1 MWKPQSSIK
10 ETYNIIRII
19 TSAICFQKFIDTGQ
33 RWVVEIVSKWTSAKI
48 ESATGRFTN
57 WYSRNLSML
66 YRHPFCESYP
76 LLLRINLRNSNF
88 VKLAAFLVTL
98 ELIILSRIKS
108 IPLSRLIKLSYW
120 NKMSMCEKNAD
131 LVKLHN
137 TKLYNES

>member
-10 ETYNIIRII
+10 ETYNR
-19 TSAICFQKFIDTGQ
+19 TWAICSQKFIDTGQ
-33 RWVVEIVSKWTSAKI
+33 RWEMKVVEIVSKWTSAKI

-57 WYSRNLSML
+57 WYSRNLNML
-66 YRHPFCESYP
+66 YRHSFCESYP

-120 NKMSMCEKNAD
+120 NKMSMYEKNAD
-131 LVKLHN
+131 LVKLHS